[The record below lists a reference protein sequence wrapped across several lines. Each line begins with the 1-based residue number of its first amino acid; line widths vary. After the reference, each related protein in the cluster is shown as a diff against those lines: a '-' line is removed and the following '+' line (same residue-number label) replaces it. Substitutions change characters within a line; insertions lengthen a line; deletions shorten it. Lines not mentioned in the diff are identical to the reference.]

1 MRAAWYEKNGAA
13 RDVLEVG
20 SLPEPIPGPGEVRV
34 RIHASGVNPSDV
46 KARAGRPLIAGR
58 MIPHSDGAGII
69 DAAGTGVAGERI
81 GERVWTWNA
90 AWRRSNGTAAEYV
103 VLPQDQA
110 VHLPDNVSFGQGACL
125 GIPALTALRAVTTD
139 GAVFGKTVLV
149 TGGAGAVGAYAI
161 QFARLYGAARIVTT
175 VSSSEKAEICTRLGA
190 DHTINYKTEDVVDR
204 IGDITN
210 GRGVDRVIEVDAATN
225 VEMLPGIIARDG
237 LCVIYGSSKPEIS
250 FEFFPMILAGAAARF
265 FIVYEMSPE
274 VREQTV
280 GALQGQLASGLLRHH
295 IAETFALDDIAAAH
309 ETVESGKPVGNV
321 IVSLAR

>member
-13 RDVLEVG
+13 RDVLKVG
-20 SLPEPIPGPGEVRV
+20 SLPEPLPGPGEVRV

-46 KARAGRPLIAGR
+46 KARAGRPLLAPR
-58 MIPHSDGAGII
+58 MIPHSDGAGIV
-69 DAAGTGVAGERI
+69 DAVGAGVAGERI

-110 VHLPDNVSFGQGACL
+110 VHLTDNLSFEEGACL
-125 GIPALTALRAVTTD
+125 GIPALTALRAVTMD
-139 GAVFGKTVLV
+139 GSVLGRTVLV

-175 VSSSEKAEICTRLGA
+175 ISTAEKAEICRKLGA
-190 DHTINYKTEDVVDR
+190 DHTINYKTEDVADR
-204 IGDITN
+204 IRGITN
-210 GRGVDRVIEVDAATN
+210 GRGVDRIIEVDAAAN
-225 VEMLPGIIARDG
+225 VEMLPNIIARDG

-250 FEFFPMILAGAAARF
+250 FEFFPMILAGAAVRF

-295 IAETFALDDIAAAH
+295 IAETYALDDIAAAH
-309 ETVESGKPVGNV
+309 EAVENGKTIGNV
-321 IVSLAR
+321 VVSL